1 MAATWYRLHQPDL
14 GHGKNRPTMR
24 NTSGSALSLSYPA
37 AAPFALVL
45 GYVAVVALFRR
56 SGLFDLTY
64 HVIVLVLIGV
74 SFAGGTPFR
83 EIATAMLATMLVASI
98 FAYLFG
104 VGARDRSRADAR
116 RFRRRGAGLRG
127 RAFPLNQGDAR

>member
-1 MAATWYRLHQPDL
+1 
-14 GHGKNRPTMR
+14 MR
-24 NTSGSALSLSYPA
+24 NTSSTAITASYPA
-37 AAPFALVL
+37 AAPFALVF

-64 HVIVLVLIGV
+64 HVIVLLLIGV

-83 EIATAMLATMLVASI
+83 EIATAMLATMLVASV

-104 VGARDRSRADAR
+104 VGQRDRRSIDAR
-116 RFRRRGAGLRG
+116 RFVRRAAGLR
-127 RAFPLNQGDAR
+127 RATIATKPGDAR